1 MSKLVNLCKSVN
13 GKTVVY
19 DPEDS
24 HTSTHFKDAPVLKD
38 LVIEILTNRKLS
50 GELVAE
56 DVDLGRIVG
65 NSDVVEVSSS
75 DEIVYAKRQ
84 KREDQGFVPFVKN
97 REPQPTSL
105 VSIYL
110 VQKDKDT
117 YELSSAWIGVFD
129 SPNFPQM
136 ENAEPN
142 SIPYWRRH
150 AFVWG
155 SQKIIPGSERADCPW

>member
-1 MSKLVNLCKSVN
+1 M
-13 GKTVVY
+13 
-19 DPEDS
+19 
-24 HTSTHFKDAPVLKD
+24 KD
-38 LVIEILTNRKLS
+38 LVIEILTNRKLN

-65 NSDVVEVSSS
+65 NTDVVEVSSR

-84 KREDQGFVPFVKN
+84 KREDQGYVPFVKN
-97 REPQPTSL
+97 REPQSTSL

-110 VQKDKDT
+110 ALRDQDT
-117 YELSSAWIGVFD
+117 YELLSAWMGEFD

-136 ENAEPN
+136 ENADPN
-142 SIPYWRRH
+142 SIPYWQQH

-155 SQKIIPGSERADCPW
+155 SQEIIPGSERVDCPW